1 MKHLVIIE
9 DDPALRRALT
19 RTLERAGF
27 QVTAPED
34 FSDPVSLI
42 RHLQPDLVVLDLG
55 LPGRSGYQICL
66 DLKRRMNLP
75 ILILTA
81 LETLDHELKSLSLG
95 ADDFL
100 TKPCHPDRL
109 VARIERLL
117 DVYGKMH
124 SSIHCGSMSL
134 DLETHVLSKGSD
146 QLLMTET
153 EARILALLF
162 EAASKPVAKE
172 RLIAEVWGDSPYWDE
187 NLLQVNISRLRK
199 SLDSLD
205 LAASL
210 QTVRGRGY
218 AWDAGE
224 IDDATDIEINP
235 GAGIDPRAE
244 TNATAEI
251 DSRAETIAAAGNEPL
266 DV

>member
-19 RTLERAGF
+19 RTLERTGF

-34 FSDPVSLI
+34 FSDPVAQI
-42 RHLQPDLVVLDLG
+42 RNLQPDLVVLDLG

-66 DLKRRMNLP
+66 DLKRRMNIP

-109 VARIERLL
+109 IARIERLL
-117 DVYGKMH
+117 EVYAKMH
-124 SSIHCGSMSL
+124 TSIHCGSLSL
-134 DLETHVLSKGSD
+134 DLETHVLGRGAD

-153 EARILALLF
+153 EAKILGLLF
-162 EAASKPVAKE
+162 EASPEPVAKE
-172 RLIAEVWGDSPYWDE
+172 HIIAEIWGDSPYWDE

-199 SLDSLD
+199 SLDNLD
-205 LAASL
+205 LATRL
-210 QTVRGRGY
+210 RTVRGRGY
-218 AWDAGE
+218 AWDASE
-224 IDDATDIEINP
+224 IE
-235 GAGIDPRAE
+235 DPLAPE
-244 TNATAEI
+244 VEYE
-251 DSRAETIAAAGNEPL
+251 SS